1 MPFETAVD
9 LTESLTFGLSRQGA
23 TSPHQAGQR
32 RTTVGQP
39 SWTASHAALAFSLR
53 GEGGVG
59 VGMQCGYGVER
70 GQAKGRDMVHSS
82 LGAAVQSSAS
92 CERRE
97 VR

>member
-39 SWTASHAALAFSLR
+39 SWTASHAALAFGREPRAASVSGCR
-53 GEGGVG
+53 SV
-59 VGMQCGYGVER
+59 YGVER
-70 GQAKGRDMVHSS
+70 GQAKGRDVVRSS
-82 LGAAVQSSAS
+82 HGAAAQSSAS